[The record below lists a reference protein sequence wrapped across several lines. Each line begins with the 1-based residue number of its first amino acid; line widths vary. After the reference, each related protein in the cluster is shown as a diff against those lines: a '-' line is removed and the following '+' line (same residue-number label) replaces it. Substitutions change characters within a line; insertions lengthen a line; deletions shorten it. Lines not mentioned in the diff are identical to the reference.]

1 MNLTLTRKPSDGMSV
16 RGTLSPLGM
25 STLENRQYLIPCGTY
40 PLEVTYSPRFKR
52 LMPLVSAVPVRGSGP
67 ATLKEYGVPDATA
80 GSCGGERRNNEA
92 SDEPSESRERSLFR
106 RGIRFHPGTKPEHS
120 RGCILI
126 SRSDEDRL
134 CDFIT
139 SHAPVT
145 LKIING

>member
-25 STLENRQYLIPCGTY
+25 ATLENQQYLIPCGTY
-40 PLEVTYSPRFKR
+40 RIAVTYSPRFKR
-52 LMPLVSAVPVRGSGP
+52 PLPLVCDVPYAGSGLLTPPPLRGSGG
-67 ATLKEYGVPDATA
+67 L
-80 GSCGGERRNNEA
+80 
-92 SDEPSESRERSLFR
+92 RS
-106 RGIRFHPGTKPEHS
+106 GIRFHPGTKPEHS